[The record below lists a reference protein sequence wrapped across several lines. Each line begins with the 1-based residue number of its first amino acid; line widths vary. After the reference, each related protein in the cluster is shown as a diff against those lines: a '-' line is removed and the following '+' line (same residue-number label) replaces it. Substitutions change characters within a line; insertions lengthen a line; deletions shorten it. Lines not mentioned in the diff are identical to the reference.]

1 MDYRDLW
8 KTLKWR
14 VTQELR
20 NERYSGV
27 DPVGL
32 IELQK
37 VLNWMDQLE
46 DKPDDS
52 ERIC

>member
-1 MDYRDLW
+1 MDYEYLW
-8 KTLKWR
+8 KTIKWR

-27 DPVGL
+27 NPVGL

-37 VLNWMDQLE
+37 V
-46 DKPDDS
+46 
-52 ERIC
+52 